1 MGRFKIILLILVFQ
15 LIYGGLKAQ
24 EVHNSQYYET
34 PLHLNPANAGDSYYN
49 FRGALNIRN
58 QWSTVSVPFTAQYM
72 YADVRI
78 PTRIFKKSWMGVAAS
93 FLNDIAGD
101 GIKSTYGGVTLAFHK
116 IATRKNNL
124 VISGGATVQ
133 MINKSVN
140 YQNIKFAEQWRDN
153 SFAGSALPSNLSGA
167 SSLFY
172 MDFAAGVKL
181 SFYSSKKDR
190 YSVGFSASHI
200 NQPSESFYELTN
212 NMATKLTFSAD
223 AMKWVDRGRLI
234 INPSCTVDMQDGKFY
249 GIVGT
254 NILKPYNLDK
264 TKSVIFGVAYRTTE
278 EFIPSVGMEFQN
290 YRLMTSYDVPLTEK
304 TYSNRGGFEFT
315 FTYTIGYSDP
325 IDQIVKYKSIKAK
338 KLTDKALPCPKF
350 FLKSGF

>member
-1 MGRFKIILLILVFQ
+1 MGRFKIILIILVFQ

-49 FRGALNIRN
+49 FRGGLNIRN

-78 PTRIFKKSWMGVAAS
+78 PTLAIKKCWLGLAAS

-101 GIKSTYGGVTLAFHK
+101 GIKSTYGGLTLAFHK
-116 IATRKNNL
+116 IASRKNNL
-124 VISGGATVQ
+124 VLSGGATVQ

-140 YQNIKFAEQWRDN
+140 YQNIKFAEQWKDN
-153 SFAGSALPSNLSGA
+153 SFAGSALPANLGGA

-172 MDFAAGVKL
+172 MDFSVGTKL
-181 SFYSSKKDR
+181 SYYYHSDR
-190 YSVGFSASHI
+190 YSIGLSASHI
-200 NQPSESFYELTN
+200 NQPSESFYQMTN
-212 NMATKLTFSAD
+212 NMATKLTLNLD
-223 AMKWVDRGRLI
+223 IMKWVNKGRLI
-234 INPSCTVDMQDGKFY
+234 INPSLAMDMQDGKYY
-249 GIVGT
+249 GIIGT
-254 NILKPYNLDK
+254 NILKPYNLDR

-278 EFIPSVGMEFQN
+278 ELIPSVGMEFQN
-290 YRLMTSYDVPLTEK
+290 YKLMTSYDIPITGK

-325 IDQIVKYKSIKAK
+325 IEQIVRYKSLKAK
-338 KLTDKALPCPKF
+338 KLKDKALPCPKF